1 MAATSSGVNGPVE
14 WMTSFPQA
22 QPHNGDRASKIS
34 SQKPKRIGENPKI
47 FSQFFHENENRGL
60 VY

>member
-1 MAATSSGVNGPVE
+1 VDGQFAR
-14 WMTSFPQA
+14 A

-47 FSQFFHENENRGL
+47 FSQFFHEMRTADLSIEQRLGE
-60 VY
+60 